1 MSYFC
6 VSFKYKKNGPGI
18 LFTIIFQKCSLFIEA
33 VIQLHLNFLL
43 LGVLATINVQVQVF
57 YNPSVPPIYLLS
69 WLGNNNWVIWLS
81 FSISL
86 SSATIGLSKF
96 IKIGPIKIVNDGPET
111 GHATLVG
118 FGMTMILISSF
129 MTSKAVWVLLNTWPR
144 GLAHFNGDYSYI
156 LATFFYDPSTP
167 DGRSTALYNLLS
179 ALNCNFYL
187 FLFHIL
193 DSNNSLLRTWFQEN
207 TSNAFD
213 FARNVT
219 HFCVHA
225 FYRIVQD
232 IE

>member
-1 MSYFC
+1 MQRSSPPEPENLRP
-6 VSFKYKKNGPGI
+6 VPP
-18 LFTIIFQKCSLFIEA
+18 LVFIEA

-81 FSISL
+81 FSISV

-118 FGMTMILISSF
+118 FGITMILISSF

-144 GLAHFNGDYSYI
+144 GLAHFNGDYS
-156 LATFFYDPSTP
+156 
-167 DGRSTALYNLLS
+167 
-179 ALNCNFYL
+179 
-187 FLFHIL
+187 FL
-193 DSNNSLLRTWFQEN
+193 W
-207 TSNAFD
+207 AF
-213 FARNVT
+213 AS
-219 HFCVHA
+219 
-225 FYRIVQD
+225 Q
-232 IE
+232 